1 MLIFLGNEVK
11 HVSCCSMGGSTS
23 IPVAIRPGQ
32 WWWGKHATRLAAT
45 QLLASMSCML
55 RKQKSEL
62 QTGGL
67 MDIARNSMYK
77 HIPKLLFSVYTYA
90 YNKIH
95 MHMYIPTSSKSSIYV
110 LNIVHS
116 PVITSVQRMFGTLWS
131 HFHIHLGG
139 VPSWQRLFV
148 GMVRTSIL
156 WKHNVK
162 KQWFVHGRGI

>member
-1 MLIFLGNEVK
+1 MAAF
-11 HVSCCSMGGSTS
+11 SCANFGC
-23 IPVAIRPGQ
+23 PLPACFQ
-32 WWWGKHATRLAAT
+32 
-45 QLLASMSCML
+45 
-55 RKQKSEL
+55 E
-62 QTGGL
+62 
-67 MDIARNSMYK
+67 
-77 HIPKLLFSVYTYA
+77 F
-90 YNKIH
+90 H
-95 MHMYIPTSSKSSIYV
+95 MHMYIPTSSKSSIYI

-162 KQWFVHGRGI
+162 KTMVCSWPRNLNFVLQPSKASVESQFELLQEIDVVVKCVCQLIVAVELCSFSSGEGSGQQLCSFPIG